1 MNIAPVSEQFG
12 QLTVQTWTDHEGI
25 SINVFTAGHRNSG
38 LSATYLHDDR
48 EAAVVWYRTVRD
60 AALDGQPVWLI
71 EASVSALIDA
81 AQATGADAELIA
93 AINATMDAADSRKVE
108 STRLNADVQAITA
121 DADPNWRSNLRR
133 EVVQAAKQTNTPAD
147 FTRTRVHCKPPT
159 RAMLDLIRQH
169 RNGVV
174 KPRPGQTWQVLK
186 GLQARIGGE
195 RINRPGTRIIAELRY
210 EPAFLDGLLAQYDAT
225 FEQGQVAA

>member
-1 MNIAPVSEQFG
+1 MQHLTPVTETFG
-12 QLTVQTWTDHEGI
+12 NVTVQTWTDHEGI

-48 EAAVVWYRTVRD
+48 EGAIAWYRTVRD

-81 AQATGADAELIA
+81 AQATGADAELIT

-108 STRLNADVQAITA
+108 SARLNADVQTITA

-133 EVVQAAKQTNTPAD
+133 EVVQAAKQTNQPKEGRLVHP
-147 FTRTRVHCKPPT
+147 TRSNVHLKPPT
-159 RAMLDLIRQH
+159 PAELDRIRQH
-169 RNGVV
+169 HNGIVTTA
-174 KPRPGQTWQVLK
+174 PGQPWTLLRAIVRR
-186 GLQARIGGE
+186 GLAVEHEVHGRYVIASIRLNARGM
-195 RINRPGTRIIAELRY
+195 A
-210 EPAFLDGLLAQYDAT
+210 LAG
-225 FEQGQVAA
+225 QGQVAA